1 VAACGD
7 VAFVL
12 RFLSIQVIKGGCVTG
27 PLTCEAFKSAEAYRK
42 FDPFGQER
50 EDMGTDCLP
59 FNGTAISEDFVA
71 SPNCELPCDSPGFWA
86 ILQGHSLMVADGE
99 GEPTL
104 PFGDLPQH
112 FAVEHGPV
120 CIGFWQ
126 GNPLR
131 AFSIGAR
138 NEILLPYVAMPFRGA
153 ETRLNEPLLT
163 LAGLAHQILNWER
176 MSAFCSRC
184 GSDMERISGTWGKR
198 CLSCRHEHFP
208 SIHPC
213 VIVLVRR
220 DDELLLVRKAEWPD
234 GRYSLVAG
242 FVEFGESLEE
252 CVRREVRE
260 ETGVEVANVR
270 YVGSQSWPF
279 PSQQMIGFVADY
291 VGGDIKVDEAE
302 LEDARWFKDDALPLS
317 AGNHSI
323 SNWIMKT
330 YGRAE

>member
-1 VAACGD
+1 VPG
-7 VAFVL
+7 VL
-12 RFLSIQVIKGGCVTG
+12 NLQSIQVHTNAPDGESFSTRQG
-27 PLTCEAFKSAEAYRK
+27 EA
-42 FDPFGQER
+42 
-50 EDMGTDCLP
+50 GTDCLP

-71 SPNCELPCDSPGFWA
+71 SPNCDPACDTPGFWA

-104 PFGDLPQH
+104 PFGDLSQH
-112 FAVEHGPV
+112 YAAEHEPV

-126 GNPLR
+126 GKPLR
-131 AFSIGAR
+131 VISIGAR
-138 NEILLPYVAMPFRGA
+138 NETLLPYVAMPFRGG
-153 ETRLNEPLLT
+153 ETRLNEPLIS
-163 LAGLAHQILNWER
+163 LAGLAHQIFNWER

-184 GSDMERISGTWGKR
+184 GCGMERISGTWGKR

-220 DDELLLVRKAEWPD
+220 GDEVLLVRKAEWPA

-260 ETGVEVANVR
+260 ETGVEVTSIR

-279 PSQQMIGFVADY
+279 PSQQMIGFVVDY
-291 VGGDIKVDEAE
+291 AGGDIKVDEAE
-302 LEDARWFKDDALPLS
+302 LEDAKWFKDYVLPLS
-317 AGNHSI
+317 PGNQCI
-323 SNWIMKT
+323 SNWILET
-330 YGRAE
+330 YGKLG